1 MKQVSQNAILI
12 MLFTNTNTTYLII
25 LAYLN
30 FTEFEHPSMFCCCRP
45 RRLTSLFPKKF
56 FFVFFFFLFL
66 FFGLGGGSWVG
77 LDIFTLG
84 WWNSLG

>member
-30 FTEFEHPSMFCCCRP
+30 SLNLNIPVCFVAVGHAALQAFFL
-45 RRLTSLFPKKF
+45 RRLVNKRILQGRMRKCSSLSPF
-56 FFVFFFFLFL
+56 F
-66 FFGLGGGSWVG
+66 
-77 LDIFTLG
+77 
-84 WWNSLG
+84 